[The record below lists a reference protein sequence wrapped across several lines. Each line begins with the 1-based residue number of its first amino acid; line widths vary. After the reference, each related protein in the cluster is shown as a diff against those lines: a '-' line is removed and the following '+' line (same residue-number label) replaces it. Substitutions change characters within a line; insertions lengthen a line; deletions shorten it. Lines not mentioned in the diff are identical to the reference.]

1 MDGREYVTGEQAMS
15 FEDILRQW
23 EENERRADSET
34 QRRRREHLE
43 SLLDRYPPDPAEK
56 QDADVP
62 GGAAGTTGAGPRPA
76 SLPIE
81 DEIDLHGLTV
91 EEALAATGRFI
102 EAGLAAGYRKV
113 LVVHGK
119 GLHSQNGGV
128 LGAAVRRFIE
138 KHPDTGAMGTP
149 KQRDGGSGALW
160 VVLRHRS
167 R

>member
-1 MDGREYVTGEQAMS
+1 MS

-23 EENERRADSET
+23 EENERRADGEA
-34 QRRRREHLE
+34 QRRRRQRLE

-56 QDADVP
+56 GEEDP
-62 GGAAGTTGAGPRPA
+62 IPETHGRPSPAA
-76 SLPIE
+76 LPIE
-81 DEIDLHGLTV
+81 DEIDLHGMTV
-91 EEALAATGRFI
+91 EEAVAATARFI
-102 EAGLAAGYRKV
+102 ETGLAAGYRKV
-113 LVVHGK
+113 LIVHGK

-149 KQRDGGSGALW
+149 KRRDGGSGALW

>member
-1 MDGREYVTGEQAMS
+1 MS

-23 EENERRADSET
+23 EANERRADSET

-56 QDADVP
+56 GDRDP
-62 GGAAGTTGAGPRPA
+62 PAAPRGRPSPA
-76 SLPIE
+76 TLPIE

-113 LVVHGK
+113 LIVHGK

-138 KHPDTGAMGTP
+138 KHPDTGATGTP

>member
-1 MDGREYVTGEQAMS
+1 MS

-34 QRRRREHLE
+34 QRRRRDHLE
-43 SLLDRYPPDPAEK
+43 SLLDRYPPDAAEK
-56 QDADVP
+56 GDVDP
-62 GGAAGTTGAGPRPA
+62 AGGSPAGPRGGPRPA
-76 SLPIE
+76 SLPID

-91 EEALAATGRFI
+91 EESLAATGRFI

-113 LVVHGK
+113 LIVHGK

>member
-1 MDGREYVTGEQAMS
+1 MS

-34 QRRRREHLE
+34 QRRRREQLE
-43 SLLDRYPPDPAEK
+43 SLLDRYPPDPGEKLDAEG
-56 QDADVP
+56 A
-62 GGAAGTTGAGPRPA
+62 GGTSGLGPRPA
-76 SLPIE
+76 SLPID

-91 EEALAATGRFI
+91 EEALAATGRFV

-113 LVVHGK
+113 LIVHGK
-119 GLHSQNGGV
+119 GLHSQSGGV

-149 KQRDGGSGALW
+149 KRRDGGSGALW